1 MKILVVDDEKLLVK
15 GIKFNLENDGYEVSA
30 AYDGEEAVELARNG
44 NFDLQVISSS
54 LGTVQPNCFNQIGP
68 SQMGKSV
75 GHCRI
80 TDPLMEELVE
90 RASSSDPET
99 QKQGFSDIIDYVFN
113 NYCLVGLCT
122 QNKYCAVT
130 TGLKGL
136 TTGTRMSYIDVSY
149 MYK

>member
-1 MKILVVDDEKLLVK
+1 
-15 GIKFNLENDGYEVSA
+15 
-30 AYDGEEAVELARNG
+30 
-44 NFDLQVISSS
+44 
-54 LGTVQPNCFNQIGP
+54 
-68 SQMGKSV
+68 
-75 GHCRI
+75 
-80 TDPLMEELVE
+80 MEELVE

-122 QNKYCAVT
+122 QNKYCGVT
-130 TGLKGL
+130 AGLKGL